1 MKLGVPIVQKEIVG
15 AFRFMRGYNPGLLNR
30 GLSVAGVVAILAGML
45 WLWLRPVQVS
55 TAEVRVREL
64 NSIVQGVGTVE
75 AKIGILLAAKIA
87 GRITQLNVDQGD
99 AVHSGQLLVQLESA
113 ELSAEVERAGAV
125 FDRTKLSVPAQQA
138 ALARAQA
145 GLAAARAAV
154 AKAKA
159 NRSLAQANAERWSKL
174 ASTELVAQMELD
186 ERRTAAQSADEELR
200 SAEALY
206 QAALREVELQEI
218 TLTAVP
224 KDVAAAAASLA
235 SVTARKA
242 ETQILSPIDGF
253 VVSREVE
260 AGTAVNPGTPILKL
274 ADPASIWVT
283 VFVDEREAGALAAGD
298 AADIALRSMAG
309 RTYRGKIVRIRR
321 ESDRVTEQLTVDIR
335 FEDRPVRLTLGEQAE
350 ATLRPAAKKALA
362 IPLAALVQ
370 SPKGAGA
377 WTVIG
382 GRMRFKPARF
392 GVADGAGWV
401 EVIEG
406 FAAGERVITAPGR
419 LADAKND
426 GRRVTVA
433 PEKSAALAAQGS
445 RP

>member
-1 MKLGVPIVQKEIVG
+1 MALTRGTILGK
-15 AFRFMRGYNPGLLNR
+15 
-30 GLSVAGVVAILAGML
+30 AILPATLAGLVVVVL

-55 TAEVRVREL
+55 IAEVRVREI
-64 NSIVQGVGTVE
+64 NPTVQGVGTVE
-75 AKIGILLAAKIA
+75 AKVVVQLAAKIA
-87 GRITQLNVDQGD
+87 GRITKLNADQGD
-99 AVHSGQLLVQLESA
+99 AVRAGQLLVQLESA

-125 FDRTKLSVPAQQA
+125 FDRSKLAVPAQQA
-138 ALARAQA
+138 TLARAQA
-145 GLAAARAAV
+145 GLAAAAAAV
-154 AKAKA
+154 AKAKS
-159 NRSLAQANAERWSKL
+159 NRTLARANAERWGKL

-186 ERRTAAQSADEELR
+186 ERVTAAQSADEELR

-206 QAALREVELQEI
+206 QAALREVALQEI
-218 TLTAVP
+218 SLTAVP
-224 KDVAAAAASLA
+224 KDVSAAAASLA

-260 AGTAVNPGTPILKL
+260 TGSAVNPGTAILKL

-283 VFVDEREAGALAAGD
+283 VFVDEREAGALAVGD
-298 AADIALRSMAG
+298 GAEIALRSMAG
-309 RTYRGKIVRIRR
+309 RSFRGKIARIRR

-335 FEDRPVRLTLGEQAE
+335 FDERPARLTLGEQAE
-350 ATLRPAAKKALA
+350 ATLRPVAKKALA
-362 IPLAALVQ
+362 MPLAALVQ

-377 WTVIG
+377 WTVID

-392 GVADGAGWV
+392 GVADGAGWI

-406 FAAGERVITAPGR
+406 LSAGEQVISAPGR
-419 LADAKND
+419 LADLNND
-426 GRRVTVA
+426 GRRVSTATVKA
-433 PEKSAALAAQGS
+433 AALAAQGA